1 MFIKFGQVSNMQ
13 RLFSSLTYL
22 LDVVTDK
29 KPFDVIVSSGRKEVF
44 FDIEKYLAWI
54 NEIWSPCYKTFF
66 LRH

>member
-1 MFIKFGQVSNMQ
+1 MQ

-54 NEIWSPCYKTFF
+54 NEIWSPCY
-66 LRH
+66 